1 MVILIFR
8 LSNNANNLWD
18 LLNVVIN
25 IKVDTLLVLFV
36 S

>member
-8 LSNNANNLWD
+8 FSNNANNLWD